1 MYKPNRICVQERS
14 KYAEIFFLNL
24 LRKAKKK
31 KVFWKV
37 WHNVIDNKKILE
49 ESLTRLFM
57 QYQIERTNYST
68 WKKNHIERFRES
80 ENAQYFG
87 NIVQH
92 LPITRNLS
100 YTRNILK
107 YLSSEDSYL
116 NIKVGEI
123 FTNKYAKCSPKKAT
137 KYTDI

>member
-1 MYKPNRICVQERS
+1 M
-14 KYAEIFFLNL
+14 
-24 LRKAKKK
+24 
-31 KVFWKV
+31 
-37 WHNVIDNKKILE
+37 
-49 ESLTRLFM
+49 
-57 QYQIERTNYST
+57 
-68 WKKNHIERFRES
+68 
-80 ENAQYFG
+80 
-87 NIVQH
+87 
-92 LPITRNLS
+92 S